1 MEIALTG
8 LARTAFKKIDYLLVA
23 SVVSE
28 KLGTVVICSCP
39 VSQETQAH
47 NLR

>member
-23 SVVSE
+23 SVSE